1 MMNKSYLSC
10 HMSVTITQ
18 QKDIDKVLKKY
29 SDCCSICKDRFEDDD
44 LTYTV
49 FGYDK
54 LQRMQVVSGCCIEKI
69 VRPVLLGLCGCYDP
83 NEINNLMKE
92 HPLASQFFND
102 KI

>member
-1 MMNKSYLSC
+1 MKKGHLSC
-10 HMSVTITQ
+10 YMSVTVTQ

-29 SDCCSICKDRFEDDD
+29 PDSCSVCKDRFEDDD

-69 VRPVLLGLCGCYDP
+69 ARPVLLGLCGCYDP

-92 HPLASQFFND
+92 HPLANQFFKKNL
-102 KI
+102 